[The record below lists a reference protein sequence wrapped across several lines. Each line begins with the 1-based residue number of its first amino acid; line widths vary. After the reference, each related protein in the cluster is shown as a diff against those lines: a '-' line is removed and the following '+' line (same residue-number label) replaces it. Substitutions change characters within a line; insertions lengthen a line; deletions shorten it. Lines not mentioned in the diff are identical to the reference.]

1 MKIAWESAWSTTGIL
16 IPAKQVWGAQASRMG
31 GRSKETPNRDAD
43 FRAFQQGESAGSGLA
58 DAWEMAI
65 SRALSP
71 AAVGSGR
78 WQTSQGLDA
87 HDYAA
92 AGL

>member
-1 MKIAWESAWSTTGIL
+1 M
-16 IPAKQVWGAQASRMG
+16 PARQVWGAQVLRMALQG
-31 GRSKETPNRDAD
+31 KETPNGDAD
-43 FRAFQQGESAGSGLA
+43 FRAFQETDKASSGLA
-58 DAWEMAI
+58 DAPWVVI

-78 WQTSQGLDA
+78 RRISQGLDA